1 MPYRDEEEYMT
12 RSERREMEVLEQMR
26 EYERNKPENVAKR
39 RAHAQEVIRKI
50 REQEIEEMKRL
61 AMFRIVQIKKNVL
74 IQLKNTF
81 NSKINIS
88 DNDV

>member
-26 EYERNKPENVAKR
+26 EYERNKPENIAKR

-50 REQEIEEMKRL
+50 REEEIKEMKRL
-61 AMFRIVQIKKNVL
+61 TMLRVARIKKNVL
-74 IQLKNTF
+74 VQLKDTF
-81 NSKINIS
+81 NSKINIC
-88 DNDV
+88 DNNV